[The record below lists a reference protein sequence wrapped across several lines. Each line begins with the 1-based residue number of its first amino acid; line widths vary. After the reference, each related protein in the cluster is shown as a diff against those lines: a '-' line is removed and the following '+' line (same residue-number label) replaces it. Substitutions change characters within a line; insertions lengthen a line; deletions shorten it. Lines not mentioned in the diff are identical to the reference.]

1 MEANL
6 ADRWLHWAAMT
17 LPIAPGWHLRPLA
30 DDDIPALVASVDDH
44 VRRGLMMARPFD
56 HEEVARLV
64 QQTAPRMATQ
74 GRGAMWAIARQ
85 EAEAS
90 TAKGVLT
97 VNARQS
103 NLAQVGFWLG
113 ADARGRGVA
122 AAALRTLAQELT
134 APQEPG
140 AGFGLSGLTWIS
152 SVGNVDSLRAARS
165 AGFTPVGTSGVPLGG
180 DDVLHNAWWAEWT
193 PEPSAADRRS
203 ADRQSADRRW
213 ADCLVEIAAGAWQLQ
228 PMDAAS
234 ALEAER
240 LLPVSACVP
249 TGVWAAKEITTARV
263 DAVVALLSE
272 GDRAWVIAQS
282 ASAAD
287 TATNAAVAAAEV
299 VQRYARRALGL
310 ITP

>member
-1 MEANL
+1 M
-6 ADRWLHWAAMT
+6 
-17 LPIAPGWHLRPLA
+17 
-30 DDDIPALVASVDDH
+30 
-44 VRRGLMMARPFD
+44 
-56 HEEVARLV
+56 
-64 QQTAPRMATQ
+64 
-74 GRGAMWAIARQ
+74 
-85 EAEAS
+85 
-90 TAKGVLT
+90 
-97 VNARQS
+97 
-103 NLAQVGFWLG
+103 
-113 ADARGRGVA
+113 
-122 AAALRTLAQELT
+122 
-134 APQEPG
+134 
-140 AGFGLSGLTWIS
+140 
-152 SVGNVDSLRAARS
+152 
-165 AGFTPVGTSGVPLGG
+165 
-180 DDVLHNAWWAEWT
+180 
-193 PEPSAADRRS
+193 
-203 ADRQSADRRW
+203 
-213 ADCLVEIAAGAWQLQ
+213 Q